1 MQNKPSTANGKET
14 GQKGEKKHTM
24 GKKKSLKIKK
34 SYHYYKGL
42 LPRTAILSPVPFA
55 QVNKSI

>member
-24 GKKKSLKIKK
+24 GKKISQNKKIIP
-34 SYHYYKGL
+34 L
-42 LPRTAILSPVPFA
+42 L
-55 QVNKSI
+55 